1 MHLQLWQ
8 WLVGA
13 VEFGVVFAP
22 IWVSIG
28 RWERRRF
35 EDKMLSEATA
45 EAQLA
50 HQEKN
55 LLEARKAQ
63 ADAMSRARDLQAKLD
78 TFNAPIPTVES
89 TENGIALRDLGELQK
104 AIAEDFRF
112 IGPDGLHPTR
122 KGGQYLE
129 YGKYHVEWGPPLRHR
144 KWWLG
149 A

>member
-13 VEFGVVFAP
+13 GEFGVVFAP

-45 EAQLA
+45 EAQVA
-50 HQEKN
+50 HQEES

-63 ADAMSRARDLQAKLD
+63 ANAMARARDLQAQLD
-78 TFNAPIPTVES
+78 TFNAPSKNERMRRVAKGRGLPKWYS
-89 TENGIALRDLGELQK
+89 DDYRL
-104 AIAEDFRF
+104 
-112 IGPDGLHPTR
+112 IGPDGIHPTA

-129 YGKYHVEWGPPLRHR
+129 YGGNHVEWGPPLRHPS
-144 KWWLG
+144 WWLRP
-149 A
+149 